1 MTSRIGLFGGTFNPV
16 HLAHLRAAEEV
27 REQCAL
33 DRVEFVL
40 SAVPPHKT
48 SVELASVEHRRRM
61 LELALTGNSAFTVN
75 ASEVERPG
83 RSYSI
88 DTIRASQADAP
99 TARFTFV
106 LGTDAFAEIETW
118 KEFPE
123 IFALCDVCVISRP
136 GVTVTQPPIALENA
150 FCYDAGRRVYAHRS
164 GYSLAFLPVTALMIS
179 ASDIRQR
186 CATGRS
192 IRYLV
197 PATVESHIREHRL
210 YTGRAPAP

>member
-1 MTSRIGLFGGTFNPV
+1 MKIALFGGTFDPV
-16 HLAHLRAAEEV
+16 HIAHLCAAEEV
-27 REQCAL
+27 REQRAL

-40 SAVPPHKT
+40 SAVPPHK
-48 SVELASVEHRRRM
+48 SSAKLESVEHRRRM
-61 LELALTGNSAFTVN
+61 LELAIAGNPNFAVN
-75 ASEVERPG
+75 TSEVERPG
-83 RSYSI
+83 HSYSI
-88 DTIRASQADAP
+88 DTIRACQARAP
-99 TARFTFV
+99 GARFTFV
-106 LGTDAFAEIETW
+106 LGSDAFAEIESW
-118 KEFPE
+118 KEFAE

-150 FCYDAGRRVYAHRS
+150 FCYDAGCRVYAHRS

-197 PATVESHIREHRL
+197 PAAVESHIREHRL
-210 YTGRAPAP
+210 YTGRVPAP

>member
-1 MTSRIGLFGGTFNPV
+1 VSTRIGLFGGTFNPV

-40 SAVPPHKT
+40 SAVPPHKA

-61 LELALTGNSAFTVN
+61 LELALSDNPAFALNV
-75 ASEVERPG
+75 SEVERPG

-88 DTIRASQADAP
+88 DTIRASQARERA
-99 TARFTFV
+99 ARFTFV
-106 LGTDAFAEIETW
+106 LGSDAFAEIETW
-118 KEFPE
+118 KEFAE

-136 GVTVTQPPIALENA
+136 GLTVTQPPIALENA
-150 FCYDAGRRVYAHRS
+150 FCYDSSRRVYAHRS

-186 CATGRS
+186 YASGRS
-192 IRYLV
+192 VRYLV
-197 PATVESHIREHRL
+197 PAAVETYVRKHRL

>member
-1 MTSRIGLFGGTFNPV
+1 MSSRIGLFGGTFNPV
-16 HLAHLRAAEEV
+16 HLAHLRTAEEV
-27 REQCAL
+27 REERAL

-40 SAVPPHKT
+40 SAVPPHKAGAAL
-48 SVELASVEHRRRM
+48 ESVEHRRRM
-61 LELALTGNSAFTVN
+61 LELATAGNPAFAVN
-75 ASEVERPG
+75 SSEVERPG

-88 DTIRASQADAP
+88 DTIRGCQARTPA
-99 TARFTFV
+99 ARFTFI

-118 KEFPE
+118 KEFSE

-150 FCYDAGRRVYAHRS
+150 FCYDSERRVYAHRS

-186 CATGRS
+186 CATRRS

-197 PATVESHIREHRL
+197 PAAVEAYIREHRL